1 MSLNSS
7 ADYFIQSERL
17 RNWVEKNSDFLSS
30 LDRDELEQL
39 IFSLKNAQ
47 QGVPEEQTIDEF
59 IAFNEKLKT
68 FGMSEEVL
76 SVQKKAFSK
85 LLKAIGVSAVMG
97 LTLSIAIVA
106 CIASEWLVGLLLI
119 SLCGYLFYKAFK
131 LAEATEILNKEQD
144 RRYLFRSIRFAKTAS
159 ELTWAGLFAYNSK
172 SRPESGGRT
181 DREIEAEELEVK
193 RLRQELRDS
202 LYRDPSGPFL
212 SANAVTDPDQ
222 PS

>member
-17 RNWVEKNSDFLSS
+17 RAWVEKNTDFLNS

-39 IFSLKNAQ
+39 VFSLKNAK
-47 QGVPEEQTIDEF
+47 QGVPEEQSIDEF
-59 IAFNEKLKT
+59 IEFNERLKAL
-68 FGMSEEVL
+68 GMSDQVL
-76 SVQKKAFSK
+76 NVQKRAFSK
-85 LLKAIGVSAVMG
+85 LLQAIGLSAVMG
-97 LTLSIAIVA
+97 LTLCIAIVA
-106 CIASEWLVGLLLI
+106 CIASEWLIGLLLI
-119 SLCGYLFYKAFK
+119 SLAGYLFYKAFK

-144 RRYLFRSIRFAKTAS
+144 RRYLFQSIRSAKTAS
-159 ELTWAGLFAYNSK
+159 ELTWAGLFAYNAQ

-181 DREIEAEELEVK
+181 DREIETEELEVK

-212 SANAVTDPDQ
+212 STNAVTEPDQ

>member
-7 ADYFIQSERL
+7 ADFFIQSERL
-17 RNWVEKNSDFLSS
+17 RTWVEKNTDFLSS

-39 IFSLKNAQ
+39 VFSLKNAKH
-47 QGVPEEQTIDEF
+47 GVPEEQSIDEF
-59 IAFNEKLKT
+59 IEFNEKLKA
-68 FGMSEEVL
+68 FGMSDEVL
-76 SVQKKAFSK
+76 SAQKRAFSK
-85 LLKAIGVSAVMG
+85 LLKAISVSAVMG
-97 LTLSIAIVA
+97 VTLSIAIVV
-106 CIASEWLVGLLLI
+106 CIGSEWLVGLLLI
-119 SLCGYLFYKAFK
+119 ALAVYLFYKAFK

-144 RRYLFRSIRFAKTAS
+144 RRYLFQSIRFAQTAS
-159 ELTWAGLFAYNSK
+159 ELTWAGLFAYNSQ

-181 DREIEAEELEVK
+181 DREIVAEELEVK

-212 SANAVTDPDQ
+212 STNAEKEPAQ